1 MALPPRG
8 IRNNNPGNLNF
19 VHQTGA
25 ILEPKPLNG
34 TAPRFAKFATAND
47 GLSAL
52 ADQLLRY
59 NKRGIDTVT
68 GVISMWAPPTENNT
82 KAYIKSV
89 AKSIGVNPDDHL
101 GKFSAGTLSGLMH
114 AIIRF
119 ENGQDPY
126 GKTVDTVAASKVPND
141 APSV

>member
-19 VHQTGA
+19 VHQPGA
-25 ILEPKPLNG
+25 VLEPTPLNG
-34 TAPRFAKFATAND
+34 TAPRFAKFPTAQT

-59 NKRGIDTVT
+59 NTRGIDTVT

-82 KAYIKSV
+82 KAYIQSV

-101 GKFSAGTLSGLMH
+101 GKFSSKILSGLMH

-126 GKTVDTVAASKVPND
+126 GQTVDTIAASKIPAV
-141 APSV
+141 ASV